1 MPFVIPVQVDVPPTC
16 TFNVEEFSAELTRF
30 AQSLIDAKEAETVY
44 DEAEL
49 AQHTCTVDELCD
61 GLIEMVDEYY
71 RQVAA

>member
-61 GLIEMVDEYY
+61 GLIAMVDEYY